1 MPGTWPR
8 DPDTGPL
15 FVRVM
20 FAALGWSNL
29 IGHAEFPAP
38 GGLAILLQSS
48 DPRTGELSIPNHN
61 QVNTAIRR
69 AEAAGLVAEG
79 SSLVSPLTAAWWEK
93 AGGKGGRTCGH
104 HRIHRSAARHT
115 RSVNESGKRH
125 TRSVTATHEECH
137 RDAVTRGNVH
147 VL

>member
-20 FAALGWSNL
+20 FAALGWANP

-61 QVNTAIRR
+61 QVNTAIRH

-79 SSLVSPLTAAWWEK
+79 SSRFCLLTAAWWEK
-93 AGGKGGRTCGH
+93 AGGKGGPGLWASRHPPVGYPTHDECQPKRETTHEGVSPRT
-104 HRIHRSAARHT
+104 
-115 RSVNESGKRH
+115 H
-125 TRSVTATHEECH
+125 TRSVTAI
-137 RDAVTRGNVH
+137 
-147 VL
+147 L